1 MTPDQLRLAGIK
13 LHGSKH
19 WKLYLARDLGVN
31 VATIHRMTHRGQVPG
46 PYAIAIASLLA
57 QKKNRDEI
65 ERAARKLLPKGYRK
79 LHVRYRPPVKRGPRK
94 VVLIP
99 ASEIEKCFTPST
111 NLSEI
116 SADTSETSNLST
128 GFSDQPERND

>member
-94 VVLIP
+94 VILIP
-99 ASEIEKCFTPST
+99 ASEIEKCQTSS
-111 NLSEI
+111 SEI
-116 SADTSETSNLST
+116 SADLSATNERSTASSDLT
-128 GFSDQPERND
+128 GKED